1 MRCRLQSLL
10 FICIAFLFC
19 AAQARADHAAWERYT
34 AQVHELRQ
42 RGAFAEAEKAA
53 ISGDVIKPVLHHAT
67 MRTSHLD
74 EMVAW
79 YGRVIGAR
87 VTFRNEHAA
96 WTSNDGANH
105 RVAFLAVPGLSDDP
119 QKVGHNGLHHLA
131 FEYGSFDDLMSS
143 YKRLADEGITP
154 SFCLDHGMTVS
165 LYYRDP
171 EANYVELQCDCF
183 ADWKHSREWME
194 NSADFAANRDW
205 VKKELKREMYITA
218 FSQDDSQRVAIEQD
232 EEVLRAIDAMP
243 KAKALVDNAKKLL
256 VQRVGV
262 PQVAAK

>member
-1 MRCRLQSLL
+1 MN
-10 FICIAFLFC
+10 
-19 AAQARADHAAWERYT
+19 
-34 AQVHELRQ
+34 
-42 RGAFAEAEKAA
+42 
-53 ISGDVIKPVLHHAT
+53 VIKPALHHAT

-183 ADWKHSREWME
+183 GDWNHSREWMA
-194 NSADFAANRDW
+194 NSADFAANPIGAFFDPAKVFEAHRSGADFDTLH
-205 VKKELKREMYITA
+205 KAMRGGDYIPE
-218 FSQDDSQRVAIEQD
+218 RIPNIGLPE
-232 EEVLRAIDAMP
+232 
-243 KAKALVDNAKKLL
+243 
-256 VQRVGV
+256 
-262 PQVAAK
+262 

>member
-1 MRCRLQSLL
+1 MN
-10 FICIAFLFC
+10 
-19 AAQARADHAAWERYT
+19 
-34 AQVHELRQ
+34 
-42 RGAFAEAEKAA
+42 
-53 ISGDVIKPVLHHAT
+53 VIKPALHHAT

-74 EMVAW
+74 EMIAW

-96 WTSNDGANH
+96 WTTNDEANH

-119 QKVGHNGLHHLA
+119 EKVGHNGLHHLA

-183 ADWKHSREWME
+183 GDWMHSREWME
-194 NSADFAANRDW
+194 SSADFAANPIGTFFDPAKVFEAHRSGADFDTLH
-205 VKKELKREMYITA
+205 KAMRGGDYIPE
-218 FSQDDSQRVAIEQD
+218 RIPNIGLPE
-232 EEVLRAIDAMP
+232 
-243 KAKALVDNAKKLL
+243 
-256 VQRVGV
+256 
-262 PQVAAK
+262 